1 MQDGKIDFRAK
12 CDDCAALCCVMLPF
26 DGGEDFGFDKAG
38 GVACRHLKGHA
49 CSIHMDLAEQ
59 GFAGCQRYDCLG
71 AGQRVVQEVFAGQSW
86 RSDPRLIAPM
96 EQAFRA
102 MRRLHEDHALLEAA
116 ARLPLTSGEQA
127 QRMALVA
134 DLDVT
139 SHQTQASLSVYE
151 TGPKPRAVRNFLGQ
165 LKARLPPRR

>member
-1 MQDGKIDFRAK
+1 MQKNMVSFSPK

-26 DGGEDFGFDKAG
+26 DGGEDFGFDKAAG
-38 GVACRHLKGHA
+38 EACKHLKQHA
-49 CSIHMDLAEQ
+49 CGIHADLAEQ

-86 RSDPRLIAPM
+86 RSDISLIGPM

-116 ARLPLTSGEQA
+116 ARLPLTNAEEA
-127 QRMALVA
+127 QRLTLLT

-139 SHQTQASLSVYE
+139 SRQTQTSLAAYE
-151 TGPKPRAVRNFLGQ
+151 TGPKLRALRSFLAQ
-165 LKARLPPRR
+165 IKARLQPRR